1 MRRGVVSQ
9 KLADTSI
16 LVNTGNGH
24 GSTNTKIRRF
34 TTTVYRRSSSI
45 SFVDTS
51 ADGSSFVVNDPG
63 VYVIDYADQSS
74 TEGEM
79 GLSLNSTEFT
89 TNVDAI
95 AAADRI
101 GIDFINAANQ
111 TGDCNATL
119 FCKRGDIIRAHSSGT
134 LSGTG
139 ATVSIKIT
147 KISDQ

>member
-16 LVNTGNGH
+16 LVDTGNGH
-24 GSTNTKIRRF
+24 GSTNVKIRRF
-34 TTTVYRRSSSI
+34 TTIVYRRSSSI
-45 SFVDTS
+45 SFVDTA

-63 VYVIDYADQSS
+63 VYVIDYIDASG

-79 GLSLNSTEFT
+79 GLSLNSTQLT

-95 AAADRI
+95 TQVDRI
-101 GIDFINAANQ
+101 GIDFINANNQ
-111 TGDCNATL
+111 TGDCNATV